1 MDLEAALQYAIDTLH
16 ESQREWLK
24 SYRMAADSRTVSSL
38 ELSDYMDEVE
48 NCDCAADALMEFLRG
63 LKAATAL
70 EGPPP

>member
-1 MDLEAALQYAIDTLH
+1 MDLEAALQYAIDTLQ
-16 ESQREWLK
+16 ESQKDWLEA
-24 SYRMAADSRTVSSL
+24 YRINAEVDLFDHADNA
-38 ELSDYMDEVE
+38 MDEVE